1 MISGV
6 AISRDGHDYQLLAD
20 ICLKYCFDRWSGVFR
35 KLVERECIKE
45 CTGASVMS
53 LSIDERA
60 LVLAGVGNMPP
71 QSLLF
76 ATSDLGQ
83 ASEQISRIYT
93 SYRYCTRGA
102 RNSPTSMYNLPGHSI
117 GLSRFAYGTD
127 ITIEPEP
134 FDDFVL
140 VLTTLSG
147 HSAICT
153 PSSQSAGGI
162 GNTVLVVPGERS
174 SYHYDA
180 GNSQL
185 VTRIDAKR
193 VVEVAGSMFDL
204 RAWEFPLVSQAISEP
219 RQRTQWNA
227 SLNQLRQVLDPAI
240 SPQSRTLLLPRAEEL
255 LILSLLC
262 AQSDLTQ
269 SHPPMSASV
278 SPAYLKRA
286 IAFIEGYAD
295 QPMTLMD
302 VAQAAHCG
310 IRSLHRAFHEWRG
323 ISPMRY
329 LKEVRLRNV
338 RQALLNPGE
347 GDCVTDLAVRWG
359 FLHLGQ
365 FSVDYRRAFGE
376 KPSDTFRR
384 AQ

>member
-1 MISGV
+1 MTIS
-6 AISRDGHDYQLLAD
+6 
-20 ICLKYCFDRWSGVFR
+20 
-35 KLVERECIKE
+35 
-45 CTGASVMS
+45 MS
-53 LSIDERA
+53 LDNSVEAAGEGA
-60 LVLAGVGNMPP
+60 LLLSGAGEMPS

-76 ATSDLGQ
+76 ATNDLAQ
-83 ASEQISRIYT
+83 ASEEISRIYT
-93 SYRYCTRGA
+93 SYRYHTRGP
-102 RNSPTSMYNLPGHSI
+102 RKLPTSMYNLPGHSI
-117 GLSRFAYGTD
+117 GLSRFTYGTD
-127 ITIEPEP
+127 ITIDPEP

-140 VLTTLSG
+140 VLTTLTG

-153 PSSQSAGGI
+153 PSAESSGGI

-174 SYHYDA
+174 SYRYDS

-185 VTRIDAKR
+185 VTRIDASR
-193 VVEVAGSMFDL
+193 IIEVAGSMFDL
-204 RAWEFPLVSQAISEP
+204 KAWQFPLVSQAISRP
-219 RQRTQWNA
+219 RQRAQWNA
-227 SLNQLRQVLDPAI
+227 SLNQMRHILDPAI
-240 SPQSRTLLLPRAEEL
+240 SPQSRTLLLPGAEEL

-269 SHPPMSASV
+269 SHSPISASV

-286 IAFIEGYAD
+286 IAFIEDYAD

-338 RQALLNPGE
+338 RQALLNPTE
-347 GDCVTDLAVRWG
+347 GDCVTDLAIRWG

-384 AQ
+384 AR